1 MLRRSRLDGRSAL
14 LLLAAAGAMGGGLLS
29 LALGVQCFVDGDG
42 DAGCAVL
49 TVVVPGLTLPL
60 AAGLAILAAGFQ
72 GWLVVKP
79 EEEEEPLAASQLSKT
94 AGDHG

>member
-1 MLRRSRLDGRSAL
+1 MLRRSRLDGRSAAL
-14 LLLAAAGAMGGGLLS
+14 LLVTAAATGGGLLS
-29 LALGVQCFVDGDG
+29 LALGVQCFVAGDG

-72 GWLVVKP
+72 GWLVAKP
-79 EEEEEPLAASQLSKT
+79 EEEEEPLAAPEG
-94 AGDHG
+94 AHG